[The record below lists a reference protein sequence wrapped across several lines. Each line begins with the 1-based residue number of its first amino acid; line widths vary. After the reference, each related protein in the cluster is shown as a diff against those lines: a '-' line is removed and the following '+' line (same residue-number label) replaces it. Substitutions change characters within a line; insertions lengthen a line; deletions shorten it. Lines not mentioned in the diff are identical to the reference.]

1 MKITTKIVKKV
12 YQLAHLSEN
21 PTDLEIEKT
30 SNNLQKIIDLVD
42 ELNEV
47 DTNSVDV
54 FASARTNK
62 IADLRLDIAD
72 SDNPKYIAKAEKI
85 RVNFPNRQGNFLVLD
100 KRIIQDS

>member
-21 PTDLEIEKT
+21 PTDLEINT
-30 SNNLQKIIDLVD
+30 ASVDLQKMIDLAKELDEINTDNVD
-42 ELNEV
+42 I
-47 DTNSVDV
+47 

-62 IADLRLDIAD
+62 IADLRPDIAD
-72 SDNPKYIAKAEKI
+72 SENPRYIAKAKKI
-85 RVNFPNRQGNFLVLD
+85 RANFPNRQGDFLVLD